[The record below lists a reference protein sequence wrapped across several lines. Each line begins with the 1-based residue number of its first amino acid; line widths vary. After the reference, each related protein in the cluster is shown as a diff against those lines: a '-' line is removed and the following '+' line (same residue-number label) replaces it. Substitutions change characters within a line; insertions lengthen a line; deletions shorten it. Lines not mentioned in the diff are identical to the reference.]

1 MLPIVVVAGPTCSGK
16 TDLAIKLAKAFNGF
30 IINADSRQVYKDIPV
45 ATAQPKPDHVNSD
58 GSWTIQGIKH
68 YLFGFVPLSKEYN
81 IKTFNRDVK
90 KLLASKDLSNKL
102 PILEG
107 GSGLYIDSFINSYD
121 LKHNQRSIYTR
132 SYLNTLPLESLQ
144 KIAGSNLDTLN
155 ESDSKNRVRI
165 IRLIEKGQKN
175 DLKGAPIKHIYLLKD
190 LPMELLEVRIKKR
203 IDIMIKSGLEQEA
216 LGVLTKYDR
225 KNLKGLN
232 TIGMKEFVP
241 YIKGEGS
248 IEEVKSQI
256 YFHTRQYAKRQ
267 KTWFKRNTIAIK
279 VNTDKD
285 AIKVVDSRLKGNS

>member
-1 MLPIVVVAGPTCSGK
+1 
-16 TDLAIKLAKAFNGF
+16 
-30 IINADSRQVYKDIPV
+30 
-45 ATAQPKPDHVNSD
+45 
-58 GSWTIQGIKH
+58 
-68 YLFGFVPLSKEYN
+68 
-81 IKTFNRDVK
+81 
-90 KLLASKDLSNKL
+90 
-102 PILEG
+102 
-107 GSGLYIDSFINSYD
+107 
-121 LKHNQRSIYTR
+121 
-132 SYLNTLPLESLQ
+132 
-144 KIAGSNLDTLN
+144 
-155 ESDSKNRVRI
+155 
-165 IRLIEKGQKN
+165 
-175 DLKGAPIKHIYLLKD
+175 
-190 LPMELLEVRIKKR
+190 MELLEVRIKKR